1 MTKVSELKKLA
12 LKMTSTESVDDIPG
26 DTIVDV
32 LKYIEENY
40 NETSSEQGP
49 EGPQGPQGI
58 GVKSI
63 SLTKDSSGVI
73 TGGTCTY
80 TNDETSPITV
90 TTTEV

>member
-1 MTKVSELKKLA
+1 MTKVSELKKIA
-12 LKMTSTESVDDIPG
+12 LKMTSAESVDDIPG

-40 NETSSEQGP
+40 SETSGEQGP
-49 EGPQGPQGI
+49 EGPQGI